1 MDQREL
7 GELAE
12 RAAALA
18 ERGVTGGGELGALIH
33 GAARRHGLAPWAVTS
48 MIAREWDRLGIR
60 RLPVQVAT
68 MDVPRGTL
76 SARAA
81 SRAQ

>member
-12 RAAALA
+12 RAAELA
-18 ERGVTGGGELGALIH
+18 ERGVSAGGELRALIH
-33 GAARRHGLAPWAVTS
+33 GAARRHGLASWAVTS

-60 RLPVQVAT
+60 RVPLQVAT
-68 MDVPRGTL
+68 MDVPRGTS
-76 SARAA
+76 SARAVN
-81 SRAQ
+81 RAR